1 MAPTETDRPSFW
13 TGARACV
20 FGGSGFLGRH
30 IVAALLARGA
40 LVRTLSLPGPAVG
53 DPHPNLDARTG
64 DISDP
69 EAVRAATAGA
79 RVVFLAAG
87 PVGVG
92 GSAARGMCAHTDALA
107 QVLNVLPDGARLVLT
122 SSIVAVGSGRFG
134 AVLNEDS
141 PFPNAGLKVRYV
153 QAKRAAEE
161 AALAAARERDI
172 VVVNP
177 GYLFGPN
184 DPGPSVMGRLCVRVW
199 RGNVALAPGGGINA
213 VDVRD
218 AAAGH
223 LLAAERG
230 TSGRKYILGGEN
242 VLFPDLFAALARAA
256 GLRRAF
262 LPSFRPPLPAAA
274 LWAVAAL
281 AESAHRLTGKAP
293 EPSFE
298 LVRMFRR
305 TWFVSSARAESELG
319 YQARPLA
326 ETLADA
332 FRWHAARTRV
342 APRGLNRLWLRPTQ
356 DPAPQVVRGVI
367 RVPGSRPR
375 FDESEPSATEGA
387 RC

>member
-1 MAPTETDRPSFW
+1 MTTLTDTDAARSSFW
-13 TGARACV
+13 TGTRACV

-40 LVRTLSLPGPAVG
+40 LVRSLSLPGPEVA

-64 DISDP
+64 DLADP
-69 EAVRAATAGA
+69 DAVRAATADA

-92 GSAARGMCAHTDALA
+92 GSVARGMGAHADALTR
-107 QVLNVLPDGARLVLT
+107 VLSALPPGARLVLT

-134 AVLNEDS
+134 EVLTEDS
-141 PFPNAGLKVRYV
+141 PFPNAGLKVNYV
-153 QAKRAAEE
+153 QAKRAAEA
-161 AALAAARERDI
+161 AALAAPRERDI

-184 DPGPSVMGRLCVRVW
+184 DPGPSVMGQLCVRFW

-218 AAAGH
+218 AADGH

-230 TSGRKYILGGEN
+230 GAGRRYILGGEN
-242 VLFPDLFAALARAA
+242 VLLPDLFAALARAA
-256 GLRRAF
+256 GLRRVL
-262 LPSFRPPLPAAA
+262 LPSFHPPTPVAAF
-274 LWAVAAL
+274 WAAAAL
-281 AESAHRLTGKAP
+281 AELWHRLTGKAS

-319 YQARPLA
+319 YRARPLA

-332 FRWHAARTRV
+332 FRWHAARTRA
-342 APRGLNRLWLRPTQ
+342 APRGLNRLWLRAAEA
-356 DPAPQVVRGVI
+356 PARPPARRII
-367 RVPGSRPR
+367 R
-375 FDESEPSATEGA
+375 A
-387 RC
+387 